1 MEGDMARA
9 LCAFGENLKRLTARR
24 GNASAEVA
32 DILRISEELLL
43 DLEERV
49 RIPHGLRL
57 IDLMA
62 LCEILQVPPAALFTG
77 LETSEAIS
85 RALLPRSSPF
95 W

>member
-9 LCAFGENLKRLTARR
+9 LYAFGENLKRLTARR
-24 GNASAEVA
+24 GYSSAEVA
-32 DILRISEELLL
+32 DILRIPEELLL
-43 DLEERV
+43 DLEERG
-49 RIPHGLRL
+49 RIPHSLRL

-77 LETSEAIS
+77 LETSEAIC
-85 RALLPRSSPF
+85 RALLPLNSPF